1 MLMKF
6 KCKRKELKSNIII
19 VSKATQKH
27 KESIL
32 MLDFSYY
39 TSIYAIKLQRRPWE
53 GKEDVKNRRDKEAQC
68 TLLVAGKR
76 PAGGEQGANRKYIED
91 ENLQEQL

>member
-19 VSKATQKH
+19 VSEATQKH
-27 KESIL
+27 MESIL

-53 GKEDVKNRRDKEAQC
+53 GKEDVKNRRDKEAQFPC
-68 TLLVAGKR
+68 AH
-76 PAGGEQGANRKYIED
+76 YWW
-91 ENLQEQL
+91 QERDQQEVSKGQTGST